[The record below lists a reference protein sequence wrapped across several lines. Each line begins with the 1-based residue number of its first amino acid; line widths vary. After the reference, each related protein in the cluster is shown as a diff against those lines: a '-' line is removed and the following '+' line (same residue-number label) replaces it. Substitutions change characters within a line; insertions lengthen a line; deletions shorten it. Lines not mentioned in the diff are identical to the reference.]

1 MRCMHPVTVKVEPDK
16 LVAGERATQFVPC
29 GKCNYCQEAR
39 RGMWSFRLR
48 QELKIS
54 SSSHFLTLTY
64 NDDNL
69 PISETGGLPTLVKQ
83 HLQLFTKRL
92 RKVQESYSSE
102 RLRYYSVGEYGT
114 HGERPH
120 YHSIMYNMR
129 SEVVDRLCN
138 VWGLGHVYVGTVEDA
153 SIHYVCKYHVNKIG
167 DYGDRA
173 PPFALM
179 SRRPGL
185 GVNYLDTH
193 TKWHL
198 DGLRGYT
205 QVNGFKAALPR
216 YYRDKIFKDVNGE
229 WLIDP
234 VLLRPDKGEVEQYF
248 QEIQRLEKFQENAH
262 DYYAERFRYNHD
274 AIKHKSNLNNKL

>member
-16 LVAGERATQFVPC
+16 LVPGERATQFVPC
-29 GKCNYCQEAR
+29 GKCNYCQESR
-39 RGMWSFRLR
+39 RSMWSFRLR
-48 QELKIS
+48 QEQKVS

-64 NDDNL
+64 NDEKMPCTATGAPNL
-69 PISETGGLPTLVKQ
+69 LKSDVQ
-83 HLQLFTKRL
+83 RFFKRL
-92 RKVQESYSSE
+92 RKILGDSCHV
-102 RLRYYSVGEYGT
+102 RYYAVGEYGT
-114 HGERPH
+114 RTQRPH
-120 YHSIMYNMR
+120 YHVIAFNLPRDASDL
-129 SEVVDRLCN
+129 VHKT
-138 VWGLGHVYVGTVEDA
+138 WGLGHVDVGEVTDA

-179 SRRPGL
+179 SRKPGL

-193 TKWHL
+193 SKWHL

-205 QVNGFKAALPR
+205 QLNGFKAALPR
-216 YYRDKIFKDVNGE
+216 YYRDKIFKDANGE

-234 VLLRPDKGEVEQYF
+234 ALLRPAKGEVEQYIE
-248 QEIQRLEKFQENAH
+248 EISRLEKFQAEPL
-262 DYYAERFRYNHD
+262 DYYSERFKYNHD